1 MQFKEEQKFTHLLFW
16 LIMLAFYAFPVIVF
30 LDKGIEDSLI
40 TFFIITAVNLFAF
53 SIKLSTQIDEE
64 GIQMFFFPLLK
75 KSISWADVKSVKVI
89 DYGFVGGWGI
99 RFFSNYGTVYNIR
112 VTKGMLVE
120 LNKGKT
126 FVIGT
131 QKEEELKKVLKSL
144 GKISGE

>member
-16 LIMLAFYAFPVIVF
+16 LIMLAFYLFPVIVF
-30 LDKGIEDSLI
+30 MDKGIEDSFI

-112 VTKGMLVE
+112 GTKGMLVE